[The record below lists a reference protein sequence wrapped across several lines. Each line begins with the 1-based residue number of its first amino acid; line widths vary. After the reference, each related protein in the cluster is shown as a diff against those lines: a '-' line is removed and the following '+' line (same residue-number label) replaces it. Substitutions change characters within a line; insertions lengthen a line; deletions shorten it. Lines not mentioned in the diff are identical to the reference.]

1 METKEKT
8 TIKVQTVI
16 DAPVEKVW
24 KQWTTPEDIKCWNNA
39 SEDWHT
45 PVAQNDLRVGGKF
58 LYRMEAKD
66 GSSGFDFNGVY
77 KTVNVN
83 ERIEYVIGD
92 GRKVRVDFTET
103 SSGTRI
109 VETFDPEAVN
119 SIEMQQ
125 TGWQAI
131 LDNFKKYVED
141 NHWLREIEQYITSL
155 NLKDMENFK
164 EEFKVKSEEVIG
176 KVKELLHEGN
186 VRKLIIKDEDGKVYL
201 EIPVA
206 FGLIG
211 AILAPTLAAVGAL
224 AAMVANLKIEVVRTD
239 EPETPSSP
247 ENKA

>member
-24 KQWTTPEDIKCWNNA
+24 KFWTTPEHIKCWNNA
-39 SEDWHT
+39 SDDWHT
-45 PVAQNDLRVGGKF
+45 PRAENNLSVGGKF

-66 GSSGFDFNGVY
+66 GSTGFDFEGVY
-77 KTVNVN
+77 KTVKVN
-83 ERIEYVIGD
+83 ERIEYILGD
-92 GRKVRVDFTET
+92 GRKVRVDFTKAG
-103 SSGTRI
+103 SGTRI
-109 VETFDPEAVN
+109 VETFDPESVN
-119 SIEMQQ
+119 SIELQQ
-125 TGWQAI
+125 SGWQAI
-131 LDNFKKYVED
+131 LDNFKKHVEG
-141 NHWLREIEQYITSL
+141 HQWLRKIELYITSL

-164 EEFKVKSEEVIG
+164 EEFKVKGEEVIG

-186 VRKLIIKDEDGKVYL
+186 IRKLIIKDEDGKVYL
-201 EIPVA
+201 EIPVT

-224 AAMVANLKIEVVRTD
+224 ATLVANLKIEVIRTD
-239 EPETPSSP
+239 EPESSKPP